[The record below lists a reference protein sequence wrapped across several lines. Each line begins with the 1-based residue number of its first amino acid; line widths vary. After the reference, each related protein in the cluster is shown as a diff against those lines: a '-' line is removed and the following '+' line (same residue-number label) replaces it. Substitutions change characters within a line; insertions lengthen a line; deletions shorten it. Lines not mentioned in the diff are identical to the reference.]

1 MILEDDLAAI
11 IAKQHEME
19 DRKSVGQ
26 ARPLDFNDVL
36 LDSHV
41 LDITGVRRCGKSTVM
56 RQRMRGAKDPWF
68 YVNFESPL
76 LTQFEMRDTIRLDS
90 LIDAYAD
97 LPEVAEVA
105 IDRYNYM
112 SRNTDATLGQRWD
125 YLNMAIDRWGS
136 WPRIKQLENA
146 RNQLKTS
153 QFSVLGEGTVLPGKP
168 FPVSLKSLRNISS
181 LTMRVYRVNAKA
193 SDLSDIFVN
202 DKRGYERIKSKLTAL
217 PDLTQTRTYEGK
229 KPYEYFEDSLTL
241 AALPVGIYML

>member
-1 MILEDDLAAI
+1 M
-11 IAKQHEME
+11 
-19 DRKSVGQ
+19 
-26 ARPLDFNDVL
+26 
-36 LDSHV
+36 
-41 LDITGVRRCGKSTVM
+41 
-56 RQRMRGAKDPWF
+56 
-68 YVNFESPL
+68 
-76 LTQFEMRDTIRLDS
+76 
-90 LIDAYAD
+90 
-97 LPEVAEVA
+97 A

-112 SRNTDATLGQRWD
+112 SRNTDATLSQRWD